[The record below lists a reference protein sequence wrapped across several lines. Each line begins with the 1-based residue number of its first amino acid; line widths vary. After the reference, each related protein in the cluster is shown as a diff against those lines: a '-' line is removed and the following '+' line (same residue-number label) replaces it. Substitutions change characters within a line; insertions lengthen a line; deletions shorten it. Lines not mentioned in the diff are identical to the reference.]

1 MMNDQSSSELWAQ
14 GSLSLFSPSELL
26 VRLGD
31 RSFSGRLSLVSSG
44 PPRRVVTLHLEK
56 GEPVLAVGT
65 GVPRDLLPDDEGYRS
80 RQVLLDALGWADG
93 RFSITVSQPGNVRAN
108 HRQQLGTISG
118 LVLAGEER
126 QRSWEKYA
134 GELPGPWEQVSVT
147 VGTPG
152 DHERE
157 DMVEAVIFA
166 HVASGPAKLQDLA
179 RRTQIDEH
187 VVLETVTRLIGA
199 GDLRLS
205 IPEEMEYADTGA
217 LEDAVNDLL
226 EKLQNGG
233 NPGQRLKITVL
244 SWSSATSFRAVDAL
258 FGRTRNPPEDIE
270 GLAQFQVI
278 FDTLEMNDGKAIEI
292 LAFRNDAFEPDFCAP
307 LVQDCHLFLL
317 FSDLES
323 GHLWS
328 EDGPLV
334 ERINNLRNMYRG
346 ASVAGR
352 ITVGASAATDPGCDI
367 LLPELGRYLNW
378 DEIQDGSFLLNLLT
392 EVSRRLS

>member
-1 MMNDQSSSELWAQ
+1 MGDQSSSELWAQ
-14 GSLSLFSPSELL
+14 GSLSFFSPLELL
-26 VRLGD
+26 ARLGD

-44 PPRRVVTLHLEK
+44 PPRRVVTLHMEQ

-65 GVPRDLLPDDEGYRS
+65 GIPRDLLPDDEGYRS
-80 RQVLLDALGWADG
+80 RQILLDALGWANG

-108 HRQQLGTISG
+108 HRKQLGTLEG
-118 LVLAGEER
+118 LTLAGEAR
-126 QRSWEKYA
+126 KRSWEKCV
-134 GELPGPWEQVSVT
+134 GVLPGPWDQVTVT

-152 DHERE
+152 DHDRQ

-166 HVASGPAKLQDLA
+166 HIASGPAKLQDLA

-187 VVLETVTRLIGA
+187 VVLETITRLIDA
-199 GDLRLS
+199 GDLRLDL
-205 IPEEMEYADTGA
+205 PEEMTFADTGA
-217 LEDAVNDLL
+217 LEEAVTDLL
-226 EKLQNGG
+226 KKLQDGSSTG
-233 NPGQRLKITVL
+233 HRLKITVL

-258 FGRTRNPPEDIE
+258 FGRTGNPPEDIE

-278 FDTLEMNDGKAIEI
+278 FDEIKLNGGKAVEV
-292 LAFRNDAFEPDFCAP
+292 LAFRFDAFEPDFCAP

-352 ITVGASAATDPGCDI
+352 ITVGASAATDPGCDV
-367 LLPELGRYLNW
+367 LLPELGRYLSW
-378 DEIQDGSFLLNLLT
+378 DQIQDGSFLLNLLK
-392 EVSRRLS
+392 EVCKRLS